1 MRAGGSVCV
10 LYHPRVDGQGDR
22 LAKVESIMAGL
33 GVPTW
38 RHERDAKAAAVARRM
53 RDTALVLTLGGD
65 GTFLFGA
72 RLAAP
77 HGVPVLGVNLG
88 RLGLLTELEPDGLEA
103 GLSKFLAGDYRLE
116 QRTLLA
122 AELLRGERVLERS
135 LGLNEVMVHRSPSLK
150 LIRFEMAMDEQ
161 QIGVIDADGVL
172 VATATGS
179 TAYSLALGGP
189 ILEPT
194 LSDLVLVP
202 MNPFALSVRPIVLN
216 PDVEVRITLV
226 SNGASVVTDGYLTW
240 AAEPADAIRVRAYRR
255 RLKLVRFGPRDDF
268 YRVLREKI
276 GWGTPLVPRPHA

>member
-1 MRAGGSVCV
+1 MTPPTSVCV
-10 LYHPRVDGQGDR
+10 LYHPRVDGRGDR
-22 LAKVESIMAGL
+22 LAGVDSVLAKL
-33 GVPTW
+33 GVSSW
-38 RHERDAKAAAVARRM
+38 RHERDAGSSAISQRM
-53 RDTALVLTLGGD
+53 RGTSLVLTLGGD

-72 RLAAP
+72 RLAGP

-88 RLGLLTELEPDGLEA
+88 RLGLLTELEADGVEA
-103 GLSKFLAGDYRLE
+103 GLRRFLAGDYRVE
-116 QRTLLA
+116 ERTLIA
-122 AELLRGERVLERS
+122 AALVRGEKVRKRS

-150 LIRFEMAMDEQ
+150 LIRFEMAMDGQ
-161 QIGVIDADGVL
+161 RIGTIDADGVL

-216 PDVEVRITLV
+216 PNVEVRIKLA
-226 SNGASVVTDGYLTW
+226 SNAASVVTDGYLTW
-240 AAEPADAIRVRAYRR
+240 AAEPGDSIRVRAFRR
-255 RLKLVRFGPRDDF
+255 RLKLVRFGPPDDF
-268 YRVLREKI
+268 YRILREKI